1 MLRLSDLVG
10 SEVRSRE
17 GVVVGHLRDV
27 TVLLDDDH
35 PAVRRLIVGRR
46 RGAATAVA
54 WTTVTSFEHDG
65 IQLSV
70 EAPAEMDPA
79 GAPGDELLLAR
90 DVLDTQI
97 VDLAGRRMAR
107 VAEVYLARSEG
118 VVRVAGVEVGGA
130 GVFRR
135 LGLRRTAE
143 RTPEQLVDWAHVHL
157 TSAPGH
163 ALALATPAA
172 AVHRLTPAQLTA
184 VVAHLPT
191 GQAADVLAAV
201 PPAVAAGALSGS
213 KPSVGARLLEA
224 VPAGTGSSV
233 VAEMAVDDAA
243 AVLRGLSAEAVEAL
257 LANLRSE
264 RAATLRRLLAH
275 PAGTAGGLMNSEVL
289 TAAVGEPVESIR
301 ARVAADLPELEG
313 LATVFVVDGAG
324 RPVGSFEPNDLLA
337 GRPEPRP
344 VPAVPVDLPADRV
357 IDLFALQDYLALPV
371 VTDDGRLA
379 GVVAVDD
386 VLEELLAERL
396 PGRARYHGV
405 RRRDWARRLKRWSR
419 RADR

>member
-10 SEVRSRE
+10 SEVRSA
-17 GVVVGHLRDV
+17 GGSVVGHLRDA
-27 TVLLDDDH
+27 TVQLGDDH
-35 PAVRRLIVGRR
+35 PQVRRLVVGGRR
-46 RGAATAVA
+46 GGRRAGVDWADVA
-54 WTTVTSFEHDG
+54 SFEQGD
-65 IQLSV
+65 IQLST
-70 EAPAEMDPA
+70 A
-79 GAPGDELLLAR
+79 GSGDAGPAPGELLLAR

-97 VDLAGRRMAR
+97 VDLAGKRLAR
-107 VAEVYLARSEG
+107 VSEVLLLRAG
-118 VVRVAGVEVGGA
+118 DTVRVAGVDVGAA
-130 GVFRR
+130 GVWRR
-135 LGLRRTAE
+135 LGFHRAAE
-143 RTPEQLVDWAHVHL
+143 RTSEQVVDWADVHL

-172 AVHRLTPAQLTA
+172 AVHRLTASELGA
-184 VVAHLPT
+184 VVAHVST
-191 GQAADVLAAV
+191 AQAVDVLAAV

-213 KPSVGARLLEA
+213 APGVGARILGA

-243 AVLRGLSAEAVEAL
+243 AVLRRLSKQAMEEV
-257 LANLRSE
+257 LANLTSE

-275 PAGTAGGLMNSEVL
+275 PAGTAGGLMNTDVL
-289 TAAVGEPVESIR
+289 TAPVGEPVEAIR
-301 ARVAADLPELEG
+301 ARVASGLPELEG
-313 LATVFVVDGAG
+313 LATVFVVDGDG

-344 VPAVPVDLPADRV
+344 VPAVPVTLPAERV

-371 VTDDGRLA
+371 VDAGGRLV

-396 PGRARYHGV
+396 PGRARFGGV
-405 RRRDWARRLKRWSR
+405 RRRGRARR
-419 RADR
+419 